1 VSEVLRVTCADF
13 DQIAV
18 IAGNMMH
25 FKHFGAVRKGSR
37 DVLVRRGVVAADS
50 NEREKREAESL
61 RVDLCTVA
69 ADHTPSFELANPLE
83 NRRGGQTDRTG
94 DVDLCFAGIRL
105 ELIQDLE
112 IDGIEVSF

>member
-1 VSEVLRVTCADF
+1 MLGISCADL

-18 IAGNMMH
+18 VACNMMH

-37 DVLVRRGVVAADS
+37 DVLVGRGVVAPDS
-50 NEREKREAESL
+50 NEREEPEAESL
-61 RVDLCTVA
+61 RVDLGTVA

>member
-13 DQIAV
+13 DQVAV

-37 DVLVRRGVVAADS
+37 DILVGRGIVAADRD
-50 NEREKREAESL
+50 ERQESEAQSF
-61 RVDLCTVA
+61 RVHLSSVA
-69 ADHTPSFELANPLE
+69 ADHTSSFELANPLE

-94 DVDLCFAGIRL
+94 DVNLCFAGIRL

-112 IDGIEVSF
+112 IDGIEVSL

>member
-1 VSEVLRVTCADF
+1 MLRVTCADF
-13 DQIAV
+13 DQVAV

-37 DVLVRRGVVAADS
+37 DVLVGRGVVAPDS
-50 NEREKREAESL
+50 NEREEPEAESL
-61 RVDLCTVA
+61 RVDLGTIA
-69 ADHTPSFELANPLE
+69 SDHTPSFELANPLE
-83 NRRGGQTDRTG
+83 NSRWGQPHRPG

-112 IDGIEVSF
+112 IDGIEVSL